1 MDGYQERIHDSKAR
15 PFQGFGFWCMLAHFG
30 LFHHPISEWYSLLL
44 TWSTKQLIATSF
56 RNIARPDRCYSTRR
70 QETMSNPPA
79 PSFGAGVPPPMMP
92 PGMAGTLPP
101 PPPPFGA
108 QMEISDPEEAPPLPA
123 DASQSLYIQNL
134 NEKVKLETMKAT
146 LNNLFSNYGT
156 VLSVVSHT
164 NLRMRGQAFVSLD
177 NVDAADK
184 ARREAHLFP
193 LYGKAM
199 KISFAKSK
207 SDSVVLQEVKEE
219 GGEESEEFKKH
230 KEQRLEHKKMARRG
244 NVLRRRELEKKIR
257 AKRAAA
263 GEIAEPEKAA
273 SSAAN
278 KRAQQEMPDEYLPP
292 NKMLFLQ
299 KIPEGVGKGELE
311 SLFSAY
317 SGYVDVQTIPG
328 KADIAFVEF
337 SDIPSSVTARGA
349 LNGYN
354 FGAGD
359 KLKVSDER
367 SLLSYMCLCH

>member
-1 MDGYQERIHDSKAR
+1 
-15 PFQGFGFWCMLAHFG
+15 
-30 LFHHPISEWYSLLL
+30 
-44 TWSTKQLIATSF
+44 
-56 RNIARPDRCYSTRR
+56 
-70 QETMSNPPA
+70 MSNSA
-79 PSFGAGVPPPMMP
+79 A
-92 PGMAGTLPP
+92 

-108 QMEISDPEEAPPLPA
+108 VMTPPPSIPPPGMHAGPPPPQYGMPMDQSESNEPPPLPS
-123 DASQSLYIQNL
+123 DAGQTLYIQNL

-146 LNNLFSNYGT
+146 LTNLFSNYGT
-156 VLSVVSHT
+156 VLSVTSHT
-164 NLRMRGQAFVSLD
+164 NLRMRGQAFVALD
-177 NVDAADK
+177 NVQAADK

-207 SDSVVLQEVKEE
+207 SDAVVLQEHKEQ
-219 GGEESEEFKKH
+219 GGEGSEEFKQH

-244 NVLRRRELEKKIR
+244 NVLRRRELENKIR

-273 SSAAN
+273 GS

-299 KIPEGVGKGELE
+299 NIPDGVGKGELE

-337 SDIPSSVTARGA
+337 SDIPSSATARGA

-359 KLKVSDER
+359 KLKITFAR
-367 SLLSYMCLCH
+367 A

>member
-1 MDGYQERIHDSKAR
+1 
-15 PFQGFGFWCMLAHFG
+15 
-30 LFHHPISEWYSLLL
+30 
-44 TWSTKQLIATSF
+44 
-56 RNIARPDRCYSTRR
+56 
-70 QETMSNPPA
+70 MSNSPA
-79 PSFGAGVPPPMMP
+79 PPYGAGIAPPTMPPPSIPP
-92 PGMAGTLPP
+92 PGMHSLPP
-101 PPPPFGA
+101 PPFPVPMD
-108 QMEISDPEEAPPLPA
+108 QSDNEELPPPLPA
-123 DASQSLYIQNL
+123 DASQTLYVQNL

-146 LNNLFSNYGT
+146 LTNLFSNYGT

-177 NVDAADK
+177 DVQAADK

-199 KISFAKSK
+199 KISFAKTK
-207 SDSVVLQEVKEE
+207 SDSVVLQSLKEE
-219 GGEESEEFKKH
+219 GGQESEEFQKH

-273 SSAAN
+273 S
-278 KRAQQEMPDEYLPP
+278 KRTQQEMPDEYLPP

-317 SGYVDVQTIPG
+317 TGYVDVQTIPG
-328 KADIAFVEF
+328 KEDIAFVEF
-337 SDIPSSVTARGA
+337 ADVPSSVTARGA

-359 KLKVSDER
+359 KLKITFAR
-367 SLLSYMCLCH
+367 A

>member
-1 MDGYQERIHDSKAR
+1 MS
-15 PFQGFGFWCMLAHFG
+15 
-30 LFHHPISEWYSLLL
+30 SL
-44 TWSTKQLIATSF
+44 
-56 RNIARPDRCYSTRR
+56 
-70 QETMSNPPA
+70 
-79 PSFGAGVPPPMMP
+79 
-92 PGMAGTLPP
+92 
-101 PPPPFGA
+101 PPPPFGTPMD
-108 QMEISDPEEAPPLPA
+108 QSVDSDEPPPLPS
-123 DASQSLYIQNL
+123 DAGQTLYVQNL

-146 LNNLFSNYGT
+146 LANLFSNYGT

-177 NVDAADK
+177 DVKAADK

-207 SDSVVLQEVKEE
+207 SDAEVLQKLKDQ
-219 GGEESEEFKKH
+219 GGQDSEEFKQH

-244 NVLRRRELEKKIR
+244 NVLRRRELEKKNR
-257 AKRAAA
+257 ARRAAA

-273 SSAAN
+273 A
-278 KRAQQEMPDEYLPP
+278 KRAQHEMPDEYLPP

-299 KIPEGVGKGELE
+299 NIPDGVGKGELE

-317 SGYVDVQTIPG
+317 TGYVDVQTIPG
-328 KADIAFVEF
+328 KADIAFVEY
-337 SDIPSSVTARGA
+337 SDIPSSATARGA

-359 KLKVSDER
+359 KLKITFAR
-367 SLLSYMCLCH
+367 A

>member
-1 MDGYQERIHDSKAR
+1 
-15 PFQGFGFWCMLAHFG
+15 
-30 LFHHPISEWYSLLL
+30 
-44 TWSTKQLIATSF
+44 
-56 RNIARPDRCYSTRR
+56 
-70 QETMSNPPA
+70 MSNPA
-79 PSFGAGVPPPMMP
+79 GAASIPP
-92 PGMAGTLPP
+92 PGMVGLPP
-101 PPPPFGA
+101 PPPSFGA
-108 QMEISDPEEAPPLPA
+108 PMDQSNAEEVPPLPA
-123 DASQSLYIQNL
+123 DAGKTLYIQNL

-146 LNNLFSNYGT
+146 LANLFSNYAN
-156 VLSVVSHT
+156 VLSVTSHT
-164 NLRMRGQAFVSLD
+164 NVRMRGQAFVALD
-177 NVDAADK
+177 SVEAADK

-207 SDSVVLQEVKEE
+207 SDAVVAQETAESGGKE
-219 GGEESEEFKKH
+219 SDDFQKH
-230 KEQRLEHKKMARRG
+230 KQQRLEHKKMARRG

-263 GEIAEPEKAA
+263 GEIAEPEKA
-273 SSAAN
+273 SGAAA
-278 KRAQQEMPDEYLPP
+278 KRAQHDMPDEYLPP

-299 KIPEGVGKGELE
+299 KIPDGVGKGELE

-359 KLKVSDER
+359 KLKITFAR
-367 SLLSYMCLCH
+367 A

>member
-1 MDGYQERIHDSKAR
+1 MDQ
-15 PFQGFGFWCMLAHFG
+15 
-30 LFHHPISEWYSLLL
+30 SE
-44 TWSTKQLIATSF
+44 
-56 RNIARPDRCYSTRR
+56 
-70 QETMSNPPA
+70 SNEP
-79 PSFGAGVPPPMMP
+79 
-92 PGMAGTLPP
+92 
-101 PPPPFGA
+101 
-108 QMEISDPEEAPPLPA
+108 PPLPS
-123 DASQSLYIQNL
+123 DAGQTLYIQNL

-146 LNNLFSNYGT
+146 LTNLFSNYGT
-156 VLSVVSHT
+156 VLSVTSHT
-164 NLRMRGQAFVSLD
+164 NLRMRGQAFVALD
-177 NVDAADK
+177 NVQAADK

-207 SDSVVLQEVKEE
+207 SDAVVLQEHKEQ
-219 GGEESEEFKKH
+219 GGEGSEEFKQH

-244 NVLRRRELEKKIR
+244 NVLRRRELENKIR

-273 SSAAN
+273 GS

-299 KIPEGVGKGELE
+299 NIPDGVGKGELE
-311 SLFSAY
+311 SLFSACVSSFSLMSLMSYAGLAGPILTDRPFPLLTLSDNRY

-337 SDIPSSVTARGA
+337 SDIPSSATARGA

-359 KLKVSDER
+359 KLKVRCALASSPFLDCSDLADQPLQLL
-367 SLLSYMCLCH
+367 LLSRHFLQITFARA

>member
-1 MDGYQERIHDSKAR
+1 
-15 PFQGFGFWCMLAHFG
+15 
-30 LFHHPISEWYSLLL
+30 
-44 TWSTKQLIATSF
+44 
-56 RNIARPDRCYSTRR
+56 
-70 QETMSNPPA
+70 MSNSPA
-79 PSFGAGVPPPMMP
+79 
-92 PGMAGTLPP
+92 

-108 QMEISDPEEAPPLPA
+108 GVLPPGIPPPSIPPPGMAGIPPPPFGMAMDQSESDEPPPLPA
-123 DASQSLYIQNL
+123 DASQTLYIQNL

-146 LNNLFSNYGT
+146 LHNLFSNYGT

-177 NVDAADK
+177 NVQAADK

-207 SDSVVLQEVKEE
+207 SDAVVLQKVKEE
-219 GGEESEEFKKH
+219 GDKESELFKTH
-230 KEQRLEHKKMARRG
+230 KEERLEHKKMARRG

-273 SSAAN
+273 AN

-292 NKMLFLQ
+292 NKTLFLQ
-299 KIPEGVGKGELE
+299 NIPDGVGKGELE

-328 KADIAFVEF
+328 KADIAFVEYA
-337 SDIPSSVTARGA
+337 DIPSSVTARGA

-359 KLKVSDER
+359 KLKITFAR
-367 SLLSYMCLCH
+367 A

>member
-1 MDGYQERIHDSKAR
+1 MDQ
-15 PFQGFGFWCMLAHFG
+15 
-30 LFHHPISEWYSLLL
+30 SE
-44 TWSTKQLIATSF
+44 TDE
-56 RNIARPDRCYSTRR
+56 P
-70 QETMSNPPA
+70 
-79 PSFGAGVPPPMMP
+79 
-92 PGMAGTLPP
+92 
-101 PPPPFGA
+101 
-108 QMEISDPEEAPPLPA
+108 PPLPA
-123 DASQSLYIQNL
+123 DASQTLYIQNL

-177 NVDAADK
+177 NVQAADK

-207 SDSVVLQEVKEE
+207 SDAVVLQKVKEE

-230 KEQRLEHKKMARRG
+230 KEERLEHKKMARRG

-263 GEIAEPEKAA
+263 GEIAEPEKA
-273 SSAAN
+273 AAN

-317 SGYVDVQTIPG
+317 VARSIPM
-328 KADIAFVEF
+328 
-337 SDIPSSVTARGA
+337 
-349 LNGYN
+349 L
-354 FGAGD
+354 
-359 KLKVSDER
+359 LKVSTRILTHLFLAMLITDTPAMWMCR
-367 SLLSYMCLCH
+367 LFQARPILLSSSSPTFLPVLQLVVPSTDITLALVTNSK